1 MKILNFIFQTI
12 FFAIVVTTTCNAQY
26 NYPATKTVD
35 SSNTYFGVTYQD
47 PYRWLENFK
56 DPDVVSWF
64 KQQADLSD
72 SILNKI
78 SGRDELIA
86 EWKMLDKLQPPDHSR
101 NYEKREIFYRKTMPG
116 ENVSKL
122 YYREGMNG
130 KEAITF

>member
-1 MKILNFIFQTI
+1 MKK
-12 FFAIVVTTTCNAQY
+12 IVASLISVLCCVITFAQY

-56 DPDVVSWF
+56 DESVVSWF
-64 KQQADLSD
+64 KQQADLSN

-78 SGRDELIA
+78 SGRDELVA
-86 EWKMLDKLQPPDHSR
+86 EWKMLDKLQPPQINSR
-101 NYEKREIFYRKTMPG
+101 TYENGRIFYRKTMPG

-122 YYREGMNG
+122 YYRE
-130 KEAITF
+130 